1 MHSARY
7 ARRSFR
13 RGYLYH
19 YLPPFG
25 KIAVHLFTTKQNK
38 MASECIAVPNGN
50 ASGKFNLAND
60 SVLFSVCLI
69 SRVKGDDIIKL
80 VTWVNC
86 YYLCSYRTLQF
97 TYYRSLN
104 YIFGVGHEVMEFC
117 DSYAF
122 LLL

>member
-1 MHSARY
+1 
-7 ARRSFR
+7 
-13 RGYLYH
+13 
-19 YLPPFG
+19 
-25 KIAVHLFTTKQNK
+25 

-50 ASGKFNLAND
+50 ASGKFNLTND

-69 SRVKGDDIIKL
+69 SRVKGDDIIKF

-104 YIFGVGHEVMEFC
+104 YIFGVGHKVMEFC

-122 LLL
+122 CYCKRRFVCNGHHVIRVFLLIEALDL